1 VGGPTGNG
9 KYFIRADCG
18 SQDCKLIQAELEVLE
33 TTKLEPEKF
42 LGKRLVVV
50 REAAATP
57 QSADSSS

>member
-18 SQDCKLIQAELEVLE
+18 GQDCQLIQAELEVLE

-50 REAAATP
+50 REAAPTT